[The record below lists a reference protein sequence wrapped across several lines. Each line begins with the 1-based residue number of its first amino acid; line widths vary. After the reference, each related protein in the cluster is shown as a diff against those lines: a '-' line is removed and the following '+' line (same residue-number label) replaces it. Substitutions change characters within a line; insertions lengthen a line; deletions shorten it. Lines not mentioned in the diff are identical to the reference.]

1 MAVSDSTS
9 MRPPYPARE
18 FSLAGVAMSVVH
30 VAGGKPTTRTA
41 VVDIGNTTF
50 LERGGTRKVSTA
62 TCTFLEAVAVRL
74 EDTIQLPDG
83 EPKKVI
89 RVINRFASLRRSH
102 GVKYNG
108 RLTVVLLA

>member
-1 MAVSDSTS
+1 MAILDLTS
-9 MRPPYPARE
+9 LRPPYPARE
-18 FSLAGVAMSVVH
+18 FSLAGVVLSVVH
-30 VAGGKPTTRTA
+30 VSGGKPTTRTA

-50 LERGGTRKVSTA
+50 LERGGTRKTSSASV
-62 TCTFLEAVAVRL
+62 TFLQAVSVRL
-74 EDTIQLPDG
+74 EDQIQLPDG
-83 EPKKVI
+83 EPKKVL